1 MAPSD
6 GGGTGD
12 PALAELEWAIH
23 AKKHARSRL
32 AFKVFVKIIDQDD
45 GTRDDIV
52 YQAYVQKFQLEM
64 DFLTF
69 PAARATA
76 TQMLTRFHGAHEPY
90 LLKAR
95 AEGKMYKLD
104 EAFLSAFVGL
114 GYCPIRT
121 ALISDL
127 NSTRRKLCRSLATS
141 RRAKDDLMEPL
152 PPYPSNV
159 VNVPDC
165 FVKAHGQRTV
175 PSRCLNHALKRRSF
189 FHRLSFELCDGV
201 SHDQLARVVGVEPA
215 PAQLLLGRNLHLD
228 ESLTQSAA
236 LAPRLSNLAT
246 LCMSTAFLRGF
257 YEPTSSDRTSLFD
270 RDCGI
275 ILSRAVRKLESVP
288 VVPRSVFVFDV
299 DDTAVTSY
307 WYMKERSF
315 QAIPA
320 TEFYYYARYH
330 APPIPLLFKFYTYL
344 QWKGIKIMF
353 LTERPEVVRDH
364 TLAMLHAA
372 GYSIDTSQ
380 LIMRAPC
387 EQMLS
392 VAVLKQTMRRKL
404 HRDNHI
410 IVGCIGDQFCDITG
424 ELTGSPFKIPNY
436 MYQME

>member
-52 YQAYVQKFQLEM
+52 YQAYVQKFQVP
-64 DFLTF
+64 TS
-69 PAARATA
+69 ARATA

-121 ALISDL
+121 ALISAR
-127 NSTRRKLCRSLATS
+127 T
-141 RRAKDDLMEPL
+141 L
-152 PPYPSNV
+152 P
-159 VNVPDC
+159 
-165 FVKAHGQRTV
+165 RTTLFIFG
-175 PSRCLNHALKRRSF
+175 CLNCVR
-189 FHRLSFELCDGV
+189 
-201 SHDQLARVVGVEPA
+201 
-215 PAQLLLGRNLHLD
+215 
-228 ESLTQSAA
+228 
-236 LAPRLSNLAT
+236 LAP
-246 LCMSTAFLRGF
+246 
-257 YEPTSSDRTSLFD
+257 
-270 RDCGI
+270 
-275 ILSRAVRKLESVP
+275 
-288 VVPRSVFVFDV
+288 VFVFDV

-380 LIMRAPC
+380 YVKHAVAGCTNADLPPRLIMRAPC